1 MYVDELHRP
10 FIINSRD
17 GKFVILIETNTL
29 KQLFF
34 LLLAFIGGTTF
45 LSAQSISDYNVVWNR
60 QSKNSSESMPLGSG
74 DIGCNV
80 WVENNDLLLYLSRS
94 GTFDENNSMLKLGR
108 VRIQFSPNPFQQ
120 SFKQQLKLK
129 EGFIEI
135 EGDNNTIIKLWVEVF
150 SPIIHIEISSG
161 QAFTARAIFED
172 WRTEDRPLSPDERH
186 QAYSFNNTEQSKI
199 PVYTRKDSVLPQA
212 SALTWFHRDREDE
225 MVIDKEVIQQHLS
238 SVKDQLWNP
247 LKNLIFGGQL
257 VANGMKF
264 SGTRDSI
271 YVAAKYRGW
280 VYESTKPTINQ
291 QINIVLHTSHSAT
304 VADWQ
309 KGLQQAVQTA
319 APTTAKWNKNLAWW
333 AQYWDRSH
341 IYINTQKQQPT
352 DTGWQIGRNYN
363 VFRYQLACNAY
374 GEYPTKFNG
383 GLFVFDADFIKGE
396 YKGKV
401 TPDFRRWGGGS
412 FTAQNQRLVYWPM
425 LKSGDFDMMKPQFQF
440 YSRSLKNAELR
451 TKLYY
456 GHGGASFTEQV
467 ENFGLPAGH
476 TYEKLWGNTP
486 IQPRTDSSSMRIVHN
501 QKGDTTKVLDYGRL
515 TNIWVYD
522 HYDGQLEFAKM
533 MLDYQQYSGANIN
546 EYMPFVESSVRFF
559 DEHFQYW
566 SKRLNG
572 YALDAAGKLIMYPGS
587 ALETYKDATNATNT
601 IAGMKTVLEGL
612 LQLPIQYGTAQKRT
626 YWKEVLARL
635 PQISTRELHGHTV
648 ISPAQKW
655 DGKVM
660 NTELPQLYPVFPY
673 HLYGVGHPNLQ
684 LAIDTWHF
692 GADKGNQYSTV
703 SWHPDPI
710 YAADLGL
717 TAEAKKLIAEKLM
730 NAKYRFP
737 TFWGPGLD
745 WAPDHN
751 WGGSGTIGLQE
762 MAMQTDG
769 KKIYLL
775 PAWPQDWNADIKLH
789 APYNTTVEAII
800 KGGKV
805 EKLTVTPQARAKDVV
820 IMPPFHL

>member
-1 MYVDELHRP
+1 MKK
-10 FIINSRD
+10 I
-17 GKFVILIETNTL
+17 
-29 KQLFF
+29 FF
-34 LLLAFIGGTTF
+34 LLIVLLTGNLLPAQNT
-45 LSAQSISDYNVVWNR
+45 SAYNVVWNS
-60 QSKNSSESMPLGSG
+60 QSKNSSESMPLGGG

-80 WVENNDLLLYLSRS
+80 WVENNDLLMYISRS

-108 VRIQFSPNPFQQ
+108 IRLSLSPNPFQK
-120 SFKQQLKLK
+120 SFQQQLNLK
-129 EGFIEI
+129 EGYIEI
-135 EGDNNTIIKLWVEVF
+135 KGDNNMLIKLWVEVF
-150 SPIIHIEISSG
+150 QPIIHIEISSG
-161 QAFTARAIFED
+161 QKFEAKAIFED
-172 WRTEDRPLSPDERH
+172 WRTEDRTLSPDERH
-186 QAYSFNNTEQSKI
+186 QAYSFNLTEQSKI
-199 PVYTRKDSVLPQA
+199 PIYTRKDSVLPQ
-212 SALTWFHRDREDE
+212 SSNLVWFHQDRNDE
-225 MVIDKEVIQQHLS
+225 MVINKEAVQQHLS
-238 SVKDQLWNP
+238 SVKNELWNP
-247 LKNLIFGGQL
+247 LKNLVFGGEL
-257 VANGMKF
+257 VMQGMKY
-264 SGTRDSI
+264 SGTMDSV

-280 VYESTKPTINQ
+280 EYKTVQPTAKQ
-291 QINIVLHTSHSAT
+291 QIDIVLHTSHSPT
-304 VADWQ
+304 IADWQ
-309 KGLQQAVQTA
+309 KGLQQAIQSA
-319 APTTAKWNKNLAWW
+319 TTTSAKWNKKLRWW
-333 AQYWDRSH
+333 AQYWNRSH
-341 IYINTQKQQPT
+341 IYINTDKKQT
-352 DTGWQIGRNYN
+352 VDTGWQIGRNYN

-425 LKSGDFDMMKPQFQF
+425 LKGGDFDMMKPQFQL
-440 YSRSLKNAELR
+440 YSRALKNAELR
-451 TKLYY
+451 TKTYY
-456 GHGGASFTEQV
+456 GHEGASFTEQV

-486 IQPRTDSSSMRIVHN
+486 IQPRTDSGSMRTVHN
-501 QKGDTTKVLDYGRL
+501 RKGEEMKLLDYGRL

-533 MLDYQQYSGANIN
+533 MLDYQLYSGTNIQ
-546 EYMPFVESSVRFF
+546 EYMPFIESSIKFF
-559 DEHFQYW
+559 DQHFQYW
-566 SKRLNG
+566 SNKLNG
-572 YALDAAGKLIMYPGS
+572 YPLDSNGKLIMYPGS
-587 ALETYKDATNATNT
+587 GLETYKDATNASNT
-601 IAGMKTVLEGL
+601 IAGMKAVLNGL
-612 LQLPIQYGTAQKRT
+612 LQLPTQYGTAQTRI
-626 YWKEVLARL
+626 YWKEALNRL
-635 PQISTRELHGHTV
+635 PEMATREMKGKTV
-648 ISPAQKW
+648 ISPAASW

-717 TAEAKKLIAEKLM
+717 TTEAKKLITEKLY
-730 NAKYRFP
+730 NARYRFP

-751 WGGSGTIGLQE
+751 WGGSGMIGLQE

-769 KKIYLL
+769 EKIYLL
-775 PAWPQDWNADIKLH
+775 PAWPQEWDADIKLH
-789 APYNTTVEAII
+789 APYSTTIEAII

-805 EKLTVTPQARAKDVV
+805 EKLTVTPQARTKDVV
-820 IMPPFHL
+820 IMPTYHLEIFAFL